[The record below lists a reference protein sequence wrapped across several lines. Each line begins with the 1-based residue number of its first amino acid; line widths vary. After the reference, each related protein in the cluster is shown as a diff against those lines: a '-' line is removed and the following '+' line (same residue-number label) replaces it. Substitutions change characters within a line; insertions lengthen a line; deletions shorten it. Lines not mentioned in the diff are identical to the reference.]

1 MSTFPDLIKEF
12 GSTAGIP
19 GMRLDDNGLCQIVID
34 GEITID
40 FEANAEEK
48 TLLLVG
54 HVVPSVDEAADDV
67 LAVSLILN
75 AEIGRNK
82 GSFLAYDEAG
92 DELLLLRRLDNPAM
106 RFSEFETVL
115 NDFASHIVHCRTAL
129 LTEGEGDDEDDD
141 FGDAPPA
148 RRDEAEMVMFQL

>member
-1 MSTFPDLIKEF
+1 M
-12 GSTAGIP
+12 
-19 GMRLDDNGLCQIVID
+19 
-34 GEITID
+34 
-40 FEANAEEK
+40 
-48 TLLLVG
+48 LVG

-141 FGDAPPA
+141 SETPRRRAGRGRDGDVPA
-148 RRDEAEMVMFQL
+148 LSVMT